1 MFQLFYEELHVDVLF
16 KVLND
21 QKMECN
27 AQKKSSMRKNIDD
40 FLGDFCKGLSRCSY
54 IISNQ

>member
-16 KVLND
+16 KVLNG